1 MAISHRR
8 RVPTAPGDGLT
19 VAAVVLAAGST
30 YGQPDFRYGMDNSHP
45 GPSGSFGFTFLVVAM
60 PTPFPQDEPLRGLM
74 AQAQIPSY
82 RALEQRSGVSRS
94 SLNHLRRGT
103 LGTMRLA
110 TLQRLSQTLGVDLA
124 DLIARCGGATA
135 QPTEAQPPWL
145 GDPPTTEDRDLAT
158 LRREYGQLQQRL
170 IDQEQALRQQ
180 MQRQALGVMEPWLLM
195 WPNAAQAAQDKPDLP
210 ASKVIPLTRP
220 LQALLQTW
228 AVRPIGVVGEVV
240 PYDPQLHQPMAGT
253 LAPGQAVQV
262 RHLGY
267 WHGEDL
273 LYRAKVIPVEEG
285 VS

>member
-1 MAISHRR
+1 MAIPHRR
-8 RVPTAPGDGLT
+8 RVPTAPGHGLT
-19 VAAVVLAAGST
+19 VPTVFLAAGSA

-45 GPSGSFGFTFLVVAM
+45 DSSGSFGVTFPVVAM

-74 AQAQIPSY
+74 AQAHIPSY
-82 RALEQRSGVSRS
+82 RALAQRSGISRS
-94 SLNHLRRGT
+94 SINHLRRGT
-103 LGTMRLA
+103 LGTLRLA

-124 DLIARCGGATA
+124 DLIAQCGGAVA
-135 QPTEAQPPWL
+135 PLERQDSPPAMA
-145 GDPPTTEDRDLAT
+145 DRDSGNHLDT
-158 LRREYGQLQQRL
+158 LRREYGQLQQRF

>member
-1 MAISHRR
+1 
-8 RVPTAPGDGLT
+8 
-19 VAAVVLAAGST
+19 
-30 YGQPDFRYGMDNSHP
+30 
-45 GPSGSFGFTFLVVAM
+45 M
-60 PTPFPQDEPLRGLM
+60 PTPFPQDEALRGLM
-74 AQAQIPSY
+74 AQAHIPSY

-94 SLNHLRRGT
+94 SINHLRRGT

-124 DLIARCGGATA
+124 ALIAQCGGAA
-135 QPTEAQPPWL
+135 APLERQESPPAVA
-145 GDPPTTEDRDLAT
+145 DPDTDNDLDT

-170 IDQEQALRQQ
+170 VDQEQAMRQQ

-210 ASKVIPLTRP
+210 ASKVIPLARP

-228 AVRPIGVVGEVV
+228 AVRPIGAVGEVV

-267 WHGEDL
+267 WHGQDL
-273 LYRAKVIPVEEG
+273 LHRAKVIPAAEG